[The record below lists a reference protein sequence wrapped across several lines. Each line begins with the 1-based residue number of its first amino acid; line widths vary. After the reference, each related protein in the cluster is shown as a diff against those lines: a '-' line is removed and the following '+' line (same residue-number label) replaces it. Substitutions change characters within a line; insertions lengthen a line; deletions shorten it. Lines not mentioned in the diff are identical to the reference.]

1 MELVLSDTEFF
12 ETYRP
17 QANPLDS
24 SAPLAGCLIAACWRG
39 LEHVAAIGIADPG
52 RVWTLLEDNGRLV
65 LASGF
70 RCMKRKGYLITEKPA
85 PSEVRVPVMRK
96 SNTTVC

>member
-1 MELVLSDTEFF
+1 MELVLSDAKFF

-17 QANPLDS
+17 QANPLDHG
-24 SAPLAGCLIAACWRG
+24 APLAGCLIAACWRG
-39 LEHVAAIGIADPG
+39 LEHVAAIGVADPG

-70 RCMKRKGYLITEKPA
+70 RCMNRKGYLITEKPA
-85 PSEVRVPVMRK
+85 PSGVLVPVVRK
-96 SNTTVC
+96 ECGATC